1 MADGASAALVASAV
15 YHHMALQ
22 ADQDAFTWTVSGNI
36 GTISNTGIFTATAPG
51 TGTITV
57 TPAARAP
64 R

>member
-1 MADGASAALVASAV
+1 MASAV
-15 YHHMALQ
+15 YNHMALQ

-57 TPAARAP
+57 TAGGKSTT
-64 R
+64 